1 MIDDDIRVL
10 RDALAD
16 GPTPGPWVDDME
28 SYRSASDVTIY
39 SEARGELDYVVNIG
53 YCGNKME
60 DGAYIAFDAS
70 AINARYIAAASP
82 DRIARMLDEIERLRM
97 CADEL
102 KEVTAA
108 ADDPRINLTITLAE
122 YTREVKDEIERLR
135 AEVSV
140 AAREAQTLRN
150 QRDELRIIL
159 DKRPA
164 INDGLREAYAKWSAG
179 VYALDWMDAADIDA
193 ACKEEGK

>member
-70 AINARYIAAASP
+70 AINARYIAACSP
-82 DRIARMLDEIERLRM
+82 DRIERLLAEVERLRRDATRYRWLRGDSCM
-97 CADEL
+97 DHSARWTQWEVRRWDAPIWTNDLRRADL
-102 KEVTAA
+102 
-108 ADDPRINLTITLAE
+108 
-122 YTREVKDEIERLR
+122 
-135 AEVSV
+135 
-140 AAREAQTLRN
+140 
-150 QRDELRIIL
+150 
-159 DKRPA
+159 
-164 INDGLREAYAKWSAG
+164 
-179 VYALDWMDAADIDA
+179 DAAIDDA
-193 ACKEEGK
+193 MRKEPDHAR

>member
-60 DGAYIAFDAS
+60 GGAYIAFDAS
-70 AINARYIAAASP
+70 AINARYIAACSP
-82 DRIARMLDEIERLRM
+82 DRIERLLAEVERLRG
-97 CADEL
+97 AL
-102 KEVTAA
+102 TAA
-108 ADDPRINLTITLAE
+108 NAQAE
-122 YTREVKDEIERLR
+122 HFEREWYLRGDEIERLR
-135 AEVSV
+135 ADVSV

-164 INDGLREAYAKWSAG
+164 MNEGLREAYAKWSAG

-193 ACKEEGK
+193 ACKEDWK